1 MNTHP
6 ALTAGRA
13 AVITGG
19 ASGIGLAAA
28 KRFTALGMKVCLAD
42 LDPAA
47 LERAAAAVG
56 APSGS
61 VVTQPTDVSK
71 LADLQRLKDKAY
83 AAFGDVAVLMNNAGT
98 APGGGPWDHI
108 DRWRTVLEVNL
119 WGVINGVQTFT
130 QAMIDQGTPGAII
143 STGSKQGITT
153 PPGDTAYNVSKAG
166 VKVLTEALAHELR
179 NVPGCKVSA
188 HLLVPGF
195 TYTGITRPR
204 RDGKPPGAWSPEQVI
219 DMMIER
225 MAQGRLLH
233 HLPGQ
238 RRHLGDGPQAH
249 PVGGGGHHRKPPA
262 AVALARRLQGR
273 VRRLHEGE
281 GRVVRLRAATNEPM
295 PVLRSG
301 TKGFDI
307 CRHSRFTVPTA
318 SWLTQS
324 TGNITTSARLTRP
337 PKSPLRSSTPPSWC
351 RKRAPSRSLSAR
363 RWPSLSGRPPT

>member
-1 MNTHP
+1 MDQDSLTTMNTHP
-6 ALTAGRA
+6 ALAAGRV
-13 AVITGG
+13 AVITGA

-28 KRFTALGMKVCLAD
+28 KRFVALGMKVCLAD

-47 LERAAAAVG
+47 LDRAAADIG

-83 AAFGDVAVLMNNAGT
+83 ASFGEVAVLMNNAGT

-166 VKVLTEALAHELR
+166 VKVLTEALAHQLR
-179 NVPGCKVSA
+179 NVPGCQVSA

-225 MAQGRLLH
+225 MAK
-233 HLPGQ
+233 
-238 RRHLGDGPQAH
+238 GDFYIICPDND
-249 PVGGGGHHRKPPA
+249 VTWETDRKRIQWA
-262 AVALARRLQGR
+262 A
-273 VRRLHEGE
+273 E
-281 GRVVRLRAATNEPM
+281 
-295 PVLRSG
+295 
-301 TKGFDI
+301 DI
-307 CRHSRFTVPTA
+307 TH
-318 SWLTQS
+318 
-324 TGNITTSARLTRP
+324 NRP
-337 PKSPLRSSTPPSWC
+337 PLSRWHDDYKDAFAAFMKAKEGSSD
-351 RKRAPSRSLSAR
+351 
-363 RWPSLSGRPPT
+363 